1 MACERLPATEQRQPS
16 LQCFAERLQNAQ
28 WQRQT
33 AASLAAGWL
42 VAWVDTPL
50 MILARFKQQ
59 YPTLPYSLHL
69 KEIYTARGLFGF
81 YVAGNG
87 LHSWGRPN
95 FLPGSSATMAII
107 AWSSCQGLVVWETWR
122 CLTSVAD
129 QLGGSKASIHGATFS
144 RDVLGQALCGAAA
157 GCAGSLFSL
166 PRDVLT
172 NIVLAEEARGLEHR
186 RNARVFTTFEGWC
199 SAENFR
205 LGCSW
210 ARQQVA
216 RVLLGPGRAICSQR
230 AAMAALLAQPG
241 GASSYLLRS
250 GWKSHVAGAMLF
262 HASGF
267 AVCTAAT
274 PCALR

>member
-1 MACERLPATEQRQPS
+1 MTCERLPATEKS
-16 LQCFAERLQNAQ
+16 SQCFAERLRSAQ
-28 WQRQT
+28 WQRET
-33 AASLAAGWL
+33 AASIAAGWL

-50 MILARFKQQ
+50 MVLARFKQQ
-59 YPTLPYSLHL
+59 YPALPYSLHL

-81 YVAGNG
+81 YFASNG

-95 FLPGSSATMAII
+95 LLPGSSATMATI
-107 AWSSCQGLVVWETWR
+107 AWSSCQGIAVWETWR
-122 CLTSVAD
+122 RLTSVVD
-129 QLGGSKASIHGATFS
+129 QLGGSKAGTNGATS
-144 RDVLGQALCGAAA
+144 SHDILGQALCGAAA

-172 NIVLAEEARGLEHR
+172 NIVLAEEARGREHG
-186 RNARVFTTFEGWC
+186 RNTRVFTTFAGWC
-199 SAENFR
+199 SAENIR

-210 ARQQVA
+210 ARHQVA

-241 GASSYLLRS
+241 GVSSYLLHS
-250 GWKSHVAGAMLF
+250 GWKSHMAGAMLF

-267 AVCTAAT
+267 AVCIATT